1 MRLVAAWAL
10 ALMACATALG
20 SPELDQRVRAVASR
34 LMCPVCEGRTVA
46 DSTSDLA
53 AQMRAVIREK
63 LAQGESEEAVV
74 AYFVERYGPSVL
86 ATPPASGWG
95 WVLWLAPA
103 GLAVGG
109 AGYVMYRFGRR
120 RPYTWAADGE
130 GEG

>member
-1 MRLVAAWAL
+1 MRLLAAWLLVVAACGVAL
-10 ALMACATALG
+10 A
-20 SPELDQRVRAVASR
+20 SPDLDQRVRAVASR

-63 LAQGESEEAVV
+63 LARGESEDAVV

-86 ATPPASGWG
+86 ATPPAAGWG

-103 GLAVGG
+103 VLAAGG
-109 AGYVMYRFGRR
+109 AGYVVYRFGRR
-120 RPYTWAADGE
+120 SPYPWATDGE
-130 GEG
+130 GDG